1 MLSLLSGLAL
11 LAISFLLL
19 KLGTFCW
26 DRNRLPPGPF
36 PFPILGNLWQL
47 RFQLHPETL
56 LQNIWLALSDN
67 YDPQASL
74 WVSPIPI
81 VVLSGFQAVK
91 EALVSNSEQ
100 FSGRPLTSLFQD
112 LFGEQGRAAP
122 PAGEEDR
129 RHMWWQQ
136 RRFCLVTLQ
145 GLGLGKLALEVQLQ
159 KQAAELV
166 EAFRQELSRSF
177 DPQVSIVRSTV
188 RVIGALVFGHHF
200 LSEDPIFQELTQ
212 AIDFG
217 LALTQGL
224 APEEALGGPLSPQLH
239 DVFSRALCHLP
250 GPHWEIFRYQG
261 VVRSFTRREITGRK
275 LKAPEALK
283 DFINCSLAQISKA
296 MDEPVS
302 TFHEENLVQVVIDLF
317 LGGTNTTAT
326 TQRWALVYMIQH
338 GAVQGEGPINLL
350 LICPDLRFP
359 PPHMFYENAT
369 LGQNQEFCSQPS
381 GLYRGSW
388 FNFVVFGF
396 SLPNP
401 KGTIILP
408 LCRGSVLYDPEC
420 WETPPQFNPGHF
432 LDKDGNFVAN
442 EAFLPFSAGHC
453 VCPGDQLARMELFLM
468 FATLLRTFRFQLPE
482 GSPGLKLEYIF
493 GGTLQPQPQEICAV
507 PRLNSP

>member
-1 MLSLLSGLAL
+1 MASD
-11 LAISFLLL
+11 
-19 KLGTFCW
+19 C
-26 DRNRLPPGPF
+26 PPHSAP
-36 PFPILGNLWQL
+36 
-47 RFQLHPETL
+47 
-56 LQNIWLALSDN
+56 
-67 YDPQASL
+67 DPG
-74 WVSPIPI
+74 I
-81 VVLSGFQAVK
+81 VCS
-91 EALVSNSEQ
+91 
-100 FSGRPLTSLFQD
+100 
-112 LFGEQGRAAP
+112 
-122 PAGEEDR
+122 R

-159 KQAAELV
+159 KEAAELV
-166 EAFRQELSRSF
+166 EAFRQELGRSF

-217 LALTQGL
+217 LALVRTVWHW
-224 APEEALGGPLSPQLH
+224 LH
-239 DVFSRALCHLP
+239 DVFPWALCHLP
-250 GPHWEIFRYQG
+250 GPHQEIFRYQG
-261 VVRSFTRREITGRK
+261 VVRSLTRREITGCK
-275 LKAPEALK
+275 LKAPEAPK

-302 TFHEENLVQVVIDLF
+302 TFHEENLVQVLIDLF

-326 TQRWALVYMIQH
+326 TQRWALIYMIQH
-338 GAVQGEGPINLL
+338 GAVQGEEPLVTPWLTAPCVGLLGHGHCPHHSPCSVAPGVGPALT
-350 LICPDLRFP
+350 
-359 PPHMFYENAT
+359 A
-369 LGQNQEFCSQPS
+369 
-381 GLYRGSW
+381 
-388 FNFVVFGF
+388 V
-396 SLPNP
+396 
-401 KGTIILP
+401 GTIILP

-442 EAFLPFSAGHC
+442 EAFLPFAAGHC

-507 PRLNSP
+507 SRLNSPSPGPREDGL

>member
-1 MLSLLSGLAL
+1 MSCEGQSWHRPTAVCL
-11 LAISFLLL
+11 F
-19 KLGTFCW
+19 TV
-26 DRNRLPPGPF
+26 
-36 PFPILGNLWQL
+36 
-47 RFQLHPETL
+47 
-56 LQNIWLALSDN
+56 
-67 YDPQASL
+67 

-81 VVLSGFQAVK
+81 VVLSGFRAVK

-112 LFGEQGRAAP
+112 LFGEQGIVCS
-122 PAGEEDR
+122 R

-217 LALTQGL
+217 LALVRTVWHW
-224 APEEALGGPLSPQLH
+224 LH
-239 DVFSRALCHLP
+239 DVFPRALCHLP
-250 GPHWEIFRYQG
+250 GPHREIFRYQG

-338 GAVQGEGPINLL
+338 GAVQGLL
-350 LICPDLRFP
+350 
-359 PPHMFYENAT
+359 HAE
-369 LGQNQEFCSQPS
+369 S
-381 GLYRGSW
+381 
-388 FNFVVFGF
+388 FVPAASFDTM
-396 SLPNP
+396 
-401 KGTIILP
+401 GTIILP

-507 PRLNSP
+507 PRLNSPSPGPREDGL